1 MSICVCV
8 YAPPTPGFARP
19 WVLPTPAPVLRFDTA
34 RDVIPGGASTEADSE
49 QQGRAKVRLTIA
61 VGSLGLNPLALRK
74 LKVASTLRR
83 RSERE
88 AQGLLPPSEEEVGM
102 Q

>member
-1 MSICVCV
+1 
-8 YAPPTPGFARP
+8 
-19 WVLPTPAPVLRFDTA
+19 VLPKPAPVLRFDTA

-88 AQGLLPPSEEEVGM
+88 AQGLWPPSEEEVGK
-102 Q
+102 QRSWHGKR